1 MHYHID
7 KTAAQSAYL
16 QLYHQLRRDIVSGV
30 YPLGTKMPSKRLI
43 ATETG
48 VSVITVEHALAI
60 LCDEG
65 YLESRERS
73 GFFVSFAAADCF
85 PVSETETERRTTV
98 SHGTEDEFPFPSLAK
113 TMRRVLSEYGESILV
128 KSPNNG
134 CAELRGTI
142 AAYLSRSRGISV
154 QPGQIVIG
162 SGAEYLYGLI
172 VQLLGRERAFALED
186 PSYDKIR
193 RVYQAHGVTCEMLR
207 LGSDGIRSDELTR
220 ASATVLH
227 VTPFHSFPSQV
238 TASAGKRRE
247 YLRWAEERGGYIVE
261 DDFDSE
267 FSVSSKSEDT
277 LFALEPER
285 SVIYMNTFS
294 KTLAPGLRVGYL
306 LGPSEVVAKAVVGLQ
321 TSTVHTNIWAQMLT
335 YRFLTTVDFDEH
347 LKRLREIYRHKCDLM
362 LEGLSAELPDF
373 IEFTHPEGGLFIW
386 ATLPDKYDM
395 NAFCKGAVERK
406 VAVVPGNAF
415 TADEHAVSHSF
426 RLNYST
432 PTDEQIEKGVKIL
445 GAAARELLK

>member
-85 PVSETETERRTTV
+85 PVSETETERRMTV

-162 SGAEYLYGLI
+162 SGAEYL
-172 VQLLGRERAFALED
+172 
-186 PSYDKIR
+186 
-193 RVYQAHGVTCEMLR
+193 
-207 LGSDGIRSDELTR
+207 
-220 ASATVLH
+220 
-227 VTPFHSFPSQV
+227 
-238 TASAGKRRE
+238 
-247 YLRWAEERGGYIVE
+247 
-261 DDFDSE
+261 
-267 FSVSSKSEDT
+267 
-277 LFALEPER
+277 
-285 SVIYMNTFS
+285 
-294 KTLAPGLRVGYL
+294 
-306 LGPSEVVAKAVVGLQ
+306 
-321 TSTVHTNIWAQMLT
+321 
-335 YRFLTTVDFDEH
+335 
-347 LKRLREIYRHKCDLM
+347 
-362 LEGLSAELPDF
+362 
-373 IEFTHPEGGLFIW
+373 
-386 ATLPDKYDM
+386 
-395 NAFCKGAVERK
+395 
-406 VAVVPGNAF
+406 
-415 TADEHAVSHSF
+415 
-426 RLNYST
+426 
-432 PTDEQIEKGVKIL
+432 
-445 GAAARELLK
+445 